1 MAEAVRDAEST
12 RENPDGS
19 GSLTELRPSV
29 ISWRCGPKDPTRQ
42 PARHAFCCMRKPER
56 KAQVWRLRYTAE
68 RGFLSW
74 AKPDAREACRRR
86 LWSPP
91 PVRLERSPART
102 ESEWLPFTL
111 DNSMLTPCSGGSE
124 RHRFAC
130 CSHADLRQWIAGRD
144 KWERL
149 SSTGGENCGQQGIR
163 DFKDLVPPVAPTGTP
178 GVNGLSGWKGLACF
192 CSGP

>member
-1 MAEAVRDAEST
+1 MEVWPKGSDSATCST
-12 RENPDGS
+12 RILLYAQNLRAMPSLAAPDTPPREVS
-19 GSLTELRPSV
+19 FV
-29 ISWRCGPKDPTRQ
+29 
-42 PARHAFCCMRKPER
+42 
-56 KAQVWRLRYTAE
+56 
-68 RGFLSW
+68 W
-74 AKPDAREACRRR
+74 AKPGAREACRRR

-124 RHRFAC
+124 RHRIAC
-130 CSHADLRQWIAGRD
+130 CSHADARQWIAGRD

-149 SSTGGENCGQQGIR
+149 SSTGGETCGQQGIR
-163 DFKDLVPPVAPTGTP
+163 DFKDLVPPVAPAGTP
-178 GVNGLSGWKGLACF
+178 AVNGLSGWKGLACF